1 VRKRIGIYVLLS
13 SIGVIL
19 LLLGLFSEKPMQ
31 TAILIAVGI
40 IVLGFS
46 ATKVAPLLTLL
57 TRKEADEEGAKIEW
71 HDERNIVIRE
81 KAAWYAGLTSIAA
94 MSISAFI
101 LVMANQLVGAYVIAG
116 LLLLYSLS
124 IIVFSAYFSKKL

>member
-1 VRKRIGIYVLLS
+1 VKKRIGIYVFLLS
-13 SIGVIL
+13 SGIIL
-19 LLLGLFSEKPMQ
+19 LLLGFLSKKPVQ
-31 TAILIAVGI
+31 AGILTAIGV

-46 ATKVAPLLTLL
+46 AAKAAPLLTK
-57 TRKEADEEGAKIEW
+57 KEADKDGDKIEW

-81 KAAWYAGLTSIAA
+81 KAAWYAGMISIAA
-94 MSISAFI
+94 MSVSAFV
-101 LVMANQLVGAYVIAG
+101 LVITNQLVGAYVIAG

>member
-1 VRKRIGIYVLLS
+1 MKKRIGIYVFLLS
-13 SIGVIL
+13 SGIIL
-19 LLLGLFSEKPMQ
+19 LLLGFLLEKPVQ
-31 TAILIAVGI
+31 AGILTAIGV

-46 ATKVAPLLTLL
+46 AAKAAPLLTK
-57 TRKEADEEGAKIEW
+57 KEADKDGDKIEW

-81 KAAWYAGLTSIAA
+81 KAAWYAGMISIAA
-94 MSISAFI
+94 MSVSAFV
-101 LVMANQLVGAYVIAG
+101 LVITNQLVGAYVIAG